1 MKRYSIIVFNIPDE
15 LNNIG
20 SLHSYFNRYGQI
32 QKVNVDPAKKSALVK
47 FKTIEEA
54 EAAAAAYFSKGKDDH
69 VLGVPTIRVKYV
81 TPAQ

>member
-1 MKRYSIIVFNIPDE
+1 
-15 LNNIG
+15 
-20 SLHSYFNRYGQI
+20 
-32 QKVNVDPAKKSALVK
+32 VDPAKKSALVK